1 MRDGAHHGEV
11 VADEEIG
18 QAELY
23 LQPDEELQDAPPD
36 RRVECGDRLVENDEL
51 RARGDGAG
59 DGDALTLAAGERRNR
74 AAGKLGRE
82 ADPAEKRGHMLRPV
96 PAGGDAVDAQRL
108 GDGASGGGAGV
119 EGRGRILEHHLHP
132 AARPP
137 QRAAGKGEPIAAI
150 EADGAGVRRDQ
161 PGDDTGER
169 RLAATGRADQAERLA
184 GRDRQRD
191 AGERPDAPGTTV
203 GLLEPRYLEQRHGR
217 TAAGPWTRRGLA
229 RSRWAARSPRV

>member
-1 MRDGAHHGEV
+1 MRALTE
-11 VADEEIG
+11 ASS
-18 QAELY
+18 AETASSRTTSFG
-23 LQPDEELQDAPPD
+23 P
-36 RRVECGDRLVENDEL
+36 RR
-51 RARGDGAG
+51 DGAG
-59 DGDALTLAAGERRNR
+59 DGDALALAAGERRDR

-82 ADPAEKRGHMLRPV
+82 ADPGEKRGHLLRPV

-108 GDGASGGGAGV
+108 GDGAAGGGAGV

-137 QRAAGKGEPIAAI
+137 QRAAGKGEPVAAV

-169 RLAATGRADQAERLA
+169 RLAAAGRADQAERLA

-191 AGERPDAPGTTV
+191 AGERPDAAGTSRRSSRAPATSSSV
-203 GLLEPRYLEQRHGR
+203 TGGLRP
-217 TAAGPWTRRGLA
+217 GPWTRRRAA